1 MNPTNAFVLA
11 WGSEVLAM
19 LAQACATV
27 EILRL
32 ILKPYQGIWGLGWRA
47 LSIVSALVVTVVAWT
62 TRGNWAVAGWWELN
76 RGYHLTFASALIAC
90 LLLVRYYSVPVP
102 APYKWILGAFCFYS
116 CTDVLVNT
124 VLQSLLYKSFDAYR
138 PIYQFSMMLSFLV
151 VQGIWDFA
159 LWNPLPVDARQLAPS
174 SDSSY
179 QRLSPE
185 VNEEL
190 RRLNERLLQ
199 LWKLEARPN

>member
-1 MNPTNAFVLA
+1 MGNLSPAVVWLWALSILGQMSVLVVLLLRGNFRRLPFFTAFAALNLCQAGLLLVLYSHPRMNPTNAFVLA

-102 APYKWILGAFCFYS
+102 A
-116 CTDVLVNT
+116 
-124 VLQSLLYKSFDAYR
+124 
-138 PIYQFSMMLSFLV
+138 
-151 VQGIWDFA
+151 
-159 LWNPLPVDARQLAPS
+159 
-174 SDSSY
+174 
-179 QRLSPE
+179 
-185 VNEEL
+185 
-190 RRLNERLLQ
+190 
-199 LWKLEARPN
+199 